1 MKNGDSDQSCSYYQ
15 INFSIPDCRCICL
28 DFGLFF
34 DQFLLVPS
42 LINELNKI
50 SDMCSFYICIRI
62 TILSL
67 KKKKNHPWD
76 FPGGPVVKNLPC
88 NAGDAGSIPDRGT
101 KIPHAVGQ
109 LSPCA
114 TNSEPTYLN

>member
-50 SDMCSFYICIRI
+50 SDVCSFYICIRI

-67 KKKKNHPWD
+67 KKRKIILGTSLVVQWLRICPAMQGTQVPSLIGELRSHMPWD
-76 FPGGPVVKNLPC
+76 N
-88 NAGDAGSIPDRGT
+88 
-101 KIPHAVGQ
+101 
-109 LSPCA
+109 
-114 TNSEPTYLN
+114 